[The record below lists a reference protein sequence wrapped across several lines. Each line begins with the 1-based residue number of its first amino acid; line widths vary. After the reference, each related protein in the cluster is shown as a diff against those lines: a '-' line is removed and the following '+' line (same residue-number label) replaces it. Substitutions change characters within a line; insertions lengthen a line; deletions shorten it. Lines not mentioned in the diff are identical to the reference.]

1 MPMTELLFLLLPIAF
16 YSGWHAARKRYRNRQ
31 KPQQK
36 NLASHFVKGINYLL
50 NEEPDKAL
58 NFFLNHADIDEYT
71 AETFLLLGN
80 SFRNRGEVDRA
91 LKVHQNLMARP
102 NLSRPQKEAA
112 MMALGKDF
120 LAAGMLDRA
129 EKVFKELLSTK
140 PKNAAD
146 AYLSLRKIYEQL
158 KDWPQAIEVTQCIE
172 SKAKN
177 PQLRII
183 AHYYCEMASAELG
196 KGNLYLVEDYLSQAK
211 KSYKNLA
218 RIKIIQGDIAVH
230 EGNYSKALTIYQ
242 GVISEEV
249 QLISMLFDTLMQVAN
264 KIGDCDKI
272 YRFLME
278 HYKKSQ
284 DINILEHLLK
294 LACQSS
300 QYDDELKQ
308 ILEEDLHHKKLSI
321 YSILKSTQLLARFSP
336 ETEDKQPLKLIEHAL
351 HNHLVEQLHFR
362 CQHCGYKMNDYL
374 WRCPVCHHWDTI
386 SKQQ

>member
-1 MPMTELLFLLLPIAF
+1 MPMTELLFLLLPLAF

-102 NLSRPQKEAA
+102 NLNRPQKEAA

-129 EKVFKELLSTK
+129 EKVFKELLTTK
-140 PKNAAD
+140 PKNAAE
-146 AYLSLRKIYEQL
+146 AYLSLRQIYEQL
-158 KDWPQAIEVTQCIE
+158 KDWPQAIEVTQGIE
-172 SKAKN
+172 NKAKSQ
-177 PQLRII
+177 QLRIV
-183 AHYYCEMASAELG
+183 AHYYCEMASAELT
-196 KGNLYLVEDYLSQAK
+196 KGNLYLVEDYLNQAK

-218 RIKIIQGDIAVH
+218 RIKIIQGDVAVY
-230 EGNYSKALTIYQ
+230 EENYSKALKIYQ
-242 GVISEEV
+242 VVISDDA
-249 QLISMLFDTLMQVAN
+249 QLIGMLFNTLIKVADKTGGCEKIYKFLMQ
-264 KIGDCDKI
+264 
-272 YRFLME
+272 
-278 HYKKSQ
+278 HYKKSY

-294 LACQSS
+294 LAYKTN
-300 QYDDELKQ
+300 QYNDELKQ
-308 ILEEDLHHKKLSI
+308 ILEEDLRTKKLSV
-321 YSILKSTQLLARFSP
+321 YSILKSTQLLAHLA
-336 ETEDKQPLKLIEHAL
+336 EQTEDKQALKLIEQAL
-351 HNHLVEQLHFR
+351 HNHLVDQLHFR
-362 CQHCGYKMNDYL
+362 CQHCGYKMNEYL

-386 SKQQ
+386 SKLQ